1 MGSPALI
8 DLQHLGR
15 PRSLAVYLVPG
26 PEPTLID
33 CGPSSCLDVLER
45 ALADHGL
52 RIGDLRQLLLT
63 HIHLDHAGAAGA
75 LVAANPRLVVH
86 VSGAGAEHLADP
98 RRLERSARRLFGA
111 EFDRLWGPLAP
122 IPAANL
128 RVLDTHAAGLEC
140 FATPG
145 HAIHHASFLDPDG
158 NCFSGD
164 VTGVRIPPSTYVAPG
179 TPPPDIDLD
188 AYRRSLDE
196 IMARQPTRLCLSHFG
211 MAEDVAG
218 HVARMREGLALWSS
232 WVRDGATEEE
242 FIEAARAQ
250 LAGRP
255 EVLEAIE
262 TAAPFPPSYAGLKRY
277 WETRRPPARTA
288 MATR

>member
-1 MGSPALI
+1 MGHPALI
-8 DLQHLGR
+8 DLHHLGR

-45 ALADHGL
+45 ALACHDL
-52 RIGDLRQLLLT
+52 RFGDLRHLLLT

-75 LVAANPRLVVH
+75 LVAANPRLLVH
-86 VSGAGAEHLADP
+86 VSRAGADHLADP
-98 RRLERSARRLFGA
+98 HRLERSARRLFGA

-128 RVLDTHAAGLEC
+128 RVLGEHAAGLEC

-145 HAIHHASFLDPDG
+145 HAIHHTSFLDQDG

-188 AYRRSLDE
+188 AYGRSLDDILSRRPE
-196 IMARQPTRLCLSHFG
+196 RLCLSHFG
-211 MAEDVAG
+211 IAEDVPG
-218 HVARMREGLALWSS
+218 HVARMREGLALWSG

-250 LAGRP
+250 LADRP

-277 WETRRPPARTA
+277 WETRRRPARA
-288 MATR
+288 VAATT

>member
-1 MGSPALI
+1 VGHPALI

-15 PRSLAVYLVPG
+15 PQSLAVYLFPG

-33 CGPSSCLDVLER
+33 CGPSSCLDVLEC

-52 RIGDLRQLLLT
+52 RIGDLRH

-75 LVAANPRLVVH
+75 LVAANPRLLVH
-86 VSGAGAEHLADP
+86 VSRAGAEHLADP

-122 IPAANL
+122 IPATNL
-128 RVLDTHAAGLEC
+128 RVLGTQAAGMEC

-145 HAIHHASFLDPDG
+145 HAIHHTSFLDQDG

-188 AYRRSLDE
+188 AYGRSLDDILSRRPE
-196 IMARQPTRLCLSHFG
+196 RLCLSHFG
-211 MAEDVAG
+211 IADDVVG
-218 HVARMREGLALWSS
+218 HVARMREGLALWSG

-242 FIEAARAQ
+242 FIEAARAE

-277 WETRRPPARTA
+277 WETRRRPVRTA